1 MSTPLQTNQ
10 LDSYNFR
17 DELKAQFEQRKKVNE
32 RYSLRAFAHFLDI
45 DAPTL
50 QKIMTGK
57 RALGKKSI
65 LNLGT
70 RLKIDATI
78 LEKYVEAHSLRRQL
92 GTSLKNDSI
101 RSSYTLLGEDM
112 ADLVQQWSSYGILE
126 LLSIKDFKLSTEN
139 VVKALKIPFDM
150 ADNLIQQMKEK
161 NWIKQTETQDWISN
175 IGQTRTDPN
184 SEVIEKARITL
195 MSSIIEKS
203 LHACKTLP
211 RTHRS
216 HYARTVAIDRNLLPA
231 YIEKMGSFLF
241 ELEKWLIDNSRGKA
255 NEVYQLQVGL
265 YPLSHYYDEKTF

>member
-1 MSTPLQTNQ
+1 MSMLLQKNEIN
-10 LDSYNFR
+10 SYNFR

-65 LNLGT
+65 VNLGT
-70 RLKIDATI
+70 RLKIDPI
-78 LEKYVEAHSLRRQL
+78 EIEKYVEAHSLRRQL

-112 ADLVQQWSSYGILE
+112 VELVQQWSSYAVLE
-126 LLSIKDFKLSTEN
+126 LLSLKDFKLSTEN
-139 VVKALKIPFDM
+139 VVAALKIPFD
-150 ADNLIQQMKEK
+150 AAANLIQEMKAK
-161 NWIKQTETQDWISN
+161 NWIKQNENQEWISN

-184 SEVIEKARITL
+184 SEIIEKARITL

-203 LHACKTLP
+203 LQACNTISRK
-211 RTHRS
+211 HRS
-216 HYARTVAIDRNLLPA
+216 HYARTVAIDRSLLPA

-241 ELEKWLIDNSRGKA
+241 ELEKWMIDNSRGKA
-255 NEVYQLQVGL
+255 NEVFQLQVGL
-265 YPLSHYYDEKTF
+265 YPLSHYYEHEV